1 MSAPSVDEHGNR
13 RAGKRERR
21 GVRNF
26 GRLLLVVAATPFV
39 LGLYGCVMGALTLQ
53 WPRTEAK
60 ILGSDL
66 RIHLTQTRGP
76 DGTSQTDTRA
86 TVDIAYSYSVN
97 GRDHVSGE
105 IEPYTWGMQNSALS
119 RIHKQR
125 YPKGAAVSAVYDPRN
140 PAIAYLEPG
149 PSATSTMFLGVG
161 LTIGLAGLYL
171 HWCAKRGIGRMET

>member
-1 MSAPSVDEHGNR
+1 MSVPSIDAYGNR

-26 GRLLLVVAATPFV
+26 GRLLLIVAATPFV

-53 WPRTEAK
+53 WPRTEAR

-76 DGTSQTDTRA
+76 DGTSKADTRA
-86 TVDIAYSYSVN
+86 TVDVAYSYNVN
-97 GRDHVSGE
+97 GREYVGGE

-119 RIHKQR
+119 RIHKER
-125 YPKGAAVSAVYDPRN
+125 YPKDAVVSAGYNPEN
-140 PAIAYLEPG
+140 PAIAYVEPR
-149 PSATSTMFLGVG
+149 PSATSMMFLG
-161 LTIGLAGLYL
+161 IGLIMGLSGLYVL
-171 HWCAKRGIGRMET
+171 WCAKRGIGRMA